1 MTVAIFSLQFFRV
14 SLKIYLF
21 AWSAGADYNEMIQN
35 HCHLWACLH
44 IRSHSSPFWSML
56 NTHSIQVW
64 T

>member
-35 HCHLWACLH
+35 HCHL
-44 IRSHSSPFWSML
+44 
-56 NTHSIQVW
+56 
-64 T
+64 